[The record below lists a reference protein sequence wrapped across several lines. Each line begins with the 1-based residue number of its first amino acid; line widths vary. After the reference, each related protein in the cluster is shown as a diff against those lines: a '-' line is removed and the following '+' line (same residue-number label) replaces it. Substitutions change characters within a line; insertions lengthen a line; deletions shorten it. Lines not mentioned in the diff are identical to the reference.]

1 LIPFHADQP
10 LDFLNVM
17 HEGFSDGKSGQDGRT
32 AWSVAFLV
40 FERTW
45 ETFIYSFL
53 CSVRLARRR
62 QY

>member
-1 LIPFHADQP
+1 
-10 LDFLNVM
+10 M